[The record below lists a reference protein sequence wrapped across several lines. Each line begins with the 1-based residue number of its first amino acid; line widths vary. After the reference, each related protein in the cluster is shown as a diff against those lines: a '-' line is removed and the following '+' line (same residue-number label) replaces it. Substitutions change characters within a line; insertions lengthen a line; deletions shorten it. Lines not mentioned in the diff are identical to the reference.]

1 MEQLN
6 AIAFALALFGGM
18 HDLLTRRIPNWFT
31 FPAMVAG
38 LAAQAYFLGGA
49 GLLDGL
55 GGLALAFACFLPMYA
70 FGYMGAG
77 DVKLLMVVG
86 AWMGVRACCNV
97 MVASVLLGAAFA
109 LVEVIYRGRLLAVL
123 KNTYSF
129 LRSVFVP
136 ALVAER
142 IKVDETRKFAFG
154 VCIAGAVALV
164 IYLGP
169 AGGFV

>member
-18 HDLLTRRIPNWFT
+18 HDLLTRKIPNWFT
-31 FPAMVAG
+31 FPAMLAG

-49 GLLDGL
+49 GFLNGL
-55 GGLALAFACFLPMYA
+55 AGAALAFACFFPMYA
-70 FGYMGAG
+70 FAYMGAG

-86 AWMGVRACCNV
+86 AWMGVRYSFQV

-109 LVEVIYRGRLLAVL
+109 LVEVIYRGRLLAVV
-123 KNTYSF
+123 KNIYTF

-142 IKVDETRKFAFG
+142 IKVDEKRKFAFG

-164 IYLGP
+164 IYLEQ
-169 AGGFV
+169 AGRLV